1 MTATSNDSIIE
12 RTEVWHGKKKIMA
25 RGLIELSKVKEHYDS
40 ILDANGPSIIM
51 NNDFV
56 INAYIDIRKRG
67 CKLRIIT
74 EITMANISYSKE
86 LAKYAELRHLDG
98 VKGNLGIVDGMSY
111 GAAATSEEKLFPT
124 QYIYRTGK
132 GICRAAAIFF

>member
-1 MTATSNDSIIE
+1 MTDTSDDSIIE

-25 RGLIELSKVKEHYDS
+25 RGLIELTKVKERYDS
-40 ILDANGPSIIM
+40 ILDENGPSIII

-56 INAYIDIRKRG
+56 INAYVAIRKRG

-74 EITMANISYSKE
+74 EITKTNLSYSKE

-111 GAAATSEEKLFPT
+111 GAASTSKNCFLLNISIV
-124 QYIYRTGK
+124 Q
-132 GICRAAAIFF
+132 